1 MTNRL
6 FFEVKPEY
14 SAFEAIC
21 KEQNEIGYYSL
32 PEQDLGYLEQYKK
45 DFYAKNKNVKHL
57 VIIGIGGSSL
67 GLKAIYRTL
76 KTTKKFT
83 KKIHFLESTD
93 PIAIKSELEK
103 VELESAHFFVISKSG
118 TTIETT
124 AIYKYILGLLS
135 EQKIDEDYMFT
146 YVTDKGSLLEAH
158 SKSKKSFCLNI
169 PKNVGGRFSVL
180 SAVGLAP
187 LSLIEV
193 DIKELLDGA
202 KQIKNSFLKN
212 GYLKDILLKKATYY
226 AKNSMKYNINTLFVY
241 SESFKYFTEW
251 YVQLWGESLG
261 KKQLNSS
268 FNVGLTPVGITGPKD
283 QHSFLQLIVD
293 GFRDKSV
300 TVLKIRNFNYDI
312 KIPDI
317 NLKELESLD
326 SINKLSFNS
335 LINLQADSVIEALVD
350 KGDIPVDTIELEC
363 IDEENIG
370 KFIFYYELLTS
381 LVANLIGVEAYG
393 QPGVEESKIILKNK
407 LSKER
412 SLYENY

>member
-1 MTNRL
+1 MTNKL
-6 FFEVKPEY
+6 FFDVKVDL

-21 KEQNEIGYYSL
+21 EEQKSIGYYAL
-32 PEQDLGYLEQYKK
+32 PEQDLDYLDSYKK
-45 DFYAKNKNVKHL
+45 EFEEKNSDIEHL
-57 VIIGIGGSSL
+57 VVIGIGGSSL

-76 KTTKKFT
+76 KNTKEFT

-93 PIAIKSELEK
+93 PIAIKAELEK
-103 VELESAHFFVISKSG
+103 VELKKSHFFVISKSG

-135 EQKIDEDYMFT
+135 EEKINEDHRFT

-158 SKSKKSFCLNI
+158 AKSKKSFCLYI

-193 DIKELLDGA
+193 DIKALLEGA
-202 KQIKNSFLKN
+202 NKIKKSFFEN
-212 GYLKDILLKKATYY
+212 GYIKEILLQKATYY

-241 SESFKYFTEW
+241 SESFKYFSEW

-268 FNVGLTPVGITGPKD
+268 FNVGLTPVGIIGPKD

-293 GFRDKSV
+293 GLRDKSV

-312 KIPDI
+312 RIPEI
-317 NLKELESLD
+317 HLKELESMD
-326 SINKLSFNS
+326 SINRLSFNS
-335 LINLQADSVIEALVD
+335 LINLQADSITESLVA

-363 IDEENIG
+363 IDEMNLG

-381 LVANLIGVEAYG
+381 LVASLLGVDAYG
-393 QPGVEESKIILKNK
+393 QPGVEQSKAILKKK
-407 LSKER
+407 LKTR
-412 SLYENY
+412 GLL

>member
-1 MTNRL
+1 MTNKL
-6 FFEVKPEY
+6 FFDVKVDLT
-14 SAFEAIC
+14 AFEAIC
-21 KEQNEIGYYSL
+21 EEQKSIGYYSL
-32 PEQDLGYLEQYKK
+32 PEQNLDYLDIYKK
-45 DFYAKNKNVKHL
+45 EFEEKNSDIEHL
-57 VIIGIGGSSL
+57 VVIGIGGSSL

-76 KTTKKFT
+76 KNTKEFT

-93 PIAIKSELEK
+93 PIAIKAELEK
-103 VELESAHFFVISKSG
+103 VELKKSHFFVISKSG

-135 EQKIDEDYMFT
+135 VEKINEDYRFT
-146 YVTDKGSLLEAH
+146 YVTDNGSLLETHA
-158 SKSKKSFCLNI
+158 KTKKSFCLYI

-193 DIKELLDGA
+193 DIKALLKGA
-202 KQIKNSFLKN
+202 NQIKKSFFEN
-212 GYLKDILLKKATYY
+212 GYIKEILLQKATYY
-226 AKNSMKYNINTLFVY
+226 AKNSTKYNINTLFVY

-268 FNVGLTPVGITGPKD
+268 FNVGLTPVGIIGPKD

-293 GFRDKSV
+293 GLRDKSV

-312 KIPDI
+312 RIPEI
-317 NLKELESLD
+317 NLQGLEGLD
-326 SINKLSFNS
+326 SINRLSFNS
-335 LINLQADSVIEALVD
+335 LINLQADSIIEALAD

-363 IDEENIG
+363 INEENLG

-381 LVANLIGVEAYG
+381 LVANMIGVDAYG
-393 QPGVEESKIILKNK
+393 QPGVEQSKVILKKK
-407 LSKER
+407 LQNR
-412 SLYENY
+412 GLL

>member
-1 MTNRL
+1 MTNKL
-6 FFEVKPEY
+6 FFDIKPEF
-14 SAFEAIC
+14 SAYEATC
-21 KEQNEIGYYSL
+21 KEKSSVGYYDL
-32 PEQDLGYLEQYKK
+32 PEQDLDYLEEYKK
-45 DFYAKNKNVKHL
+45 DFNLKNTNIEHL

-76 KTTKKFT
+76 KNTKDFS

-93 PIAIKSELEK
+93 PIAIKTELEK
-103 VELESAHFFVISKSG
+103 VELNKVHFFVISKSG

-124 AIYKYILGLLS
+124 AIYKYILGLLN
-135 EQKIDEDYMFT
+135 ENKISEDYRFT
-146 YVTDKGSLLEAH
+146 YVTDKGSLLESH
-158 SKSKKSFCLNI
+158 SKTKKSFCLFI
-169 PKNVGGRFSVL
+169 PKEVGGRFSVL

-193 DIKELLDGA
+193 DIKALLSGA
-202 KQIKNSFLKN
+202 RQIKKSFFEN
-212 GYLKDILLKKATYY
+212 GYIKDILLKKATYY

-268 FNVGLTPVGITGPKD
+268 FNVGLTPVGIIGPKD

-293 GFRDKSV
+293 GLRDKTV

-312 KIPDI
+312 RIPEI
-317 NLKELESLD
+317 NLEGLEGLD
-326 SINKLSFNS
+326 SINNLSFNS
-335 LINLQADSVIEALVD
+335 LINLQADSIIESLVD

-363 IDEENIG
+363 INEENLG

-381 LVANLIGVEAYG
+381 LVANMMGVNAYG
-393 QPGVEESKIILKNK
+393 QPGVEQSKVILKNK
-407 LSKER
+407 LKNR
-412 SLYENY
+412 GLL

>member
-1 MTNRL
+1 MTNKL
-6 FFEVKPEY
+6 FFDIKADLGIYEE
-14 SAFEAIC
+14 IL
-21 KEQNEIGYYSL
+21 KEQKSIGYYDL
-32 PEQDLGYLEQYKK
+32 PEQDLGYIDSYKK
-45 DFYAKNKNVKHL
+45 EFNKENSNITHL
-57 VIIGIGGSSL
+57 VVIGIGGSSL

-76 KTTKKFT
+76 KNTKDFT

-93 PIAIKSELEK
+93 PIAIKAELEK
-103 VELESAHFFVISKSG
+103 IELQKAHFFVVSKSG

-135 EQKIDEDYMFT
+135 EAKISEDFRFT
-146 YVTDKGSLLEAH
+146 YVTDEGSLLEAH
-158 SKSKKSFCLNI
+158 AKSKKSFCLHI

-187 LSLIEV
+187 LALIEV
-193 DIKELLDGA
+193 DVKALLDGA
-202 KQIKNSFLKN
+202 NQIRKSFFDN
-212 GYLKDILLKKATYY
+212 GYIKDTLLKKATYY

-268 FNVGLTPVGITGPKD
+268 FNVGLTPVGIIGPKD

-293 GFRDKSV
+293 GLRDKSV

-312 KIPDI
+312 CIPEI
-317 NLKELESLD
+317 NLKELEGMD

-335 LINLQADSVIEALVD
+335 LINLQADSIIEALAD
-350 KGDIPVDTIELEC
+350 KGDIPIDTIELEC
-363 IDEENIG
+363 IDEENLG

-381 LVANLIGVEAYG
+381 LVAKMIGVDAYG
-393 QPGVEESKIILKNK
+393 QPGVEESKIILKKK
-407 LSKER
+407 LQNR
-412 SLYENY
+412 GLL

>member
-1 MTNRL
+1 MTNKL
-6 FFEVKPEY
+6 FFDVKPDSSSY
-14 SAFEAIC
+14 EAIC
-21 KEQNEIGYYSL
+21 KEQNTIGYYEL
-32 PEQDLGYLEQYKK
+32 PEQNLSYLEEYKEE
-45 DFYAKNKNVKHL
+45 FNLKNRDIEDLIV
-57 VIIGIGGSSL
+57 IGIGGSSL

-76 KTTKKFT
+76 KNTKDFS

-93 PIAIKSELEK
+93 PIAIKAGLEK
-103 VELESAHFFVISKSG
+103 VALEKAHFFVISKSG

-124 AIYKYILGLLS
+124 AIYKYILGLLK
-135 EQKIDEDYMFT
+135 EHKINEDYRFT

-158 SKSKKSFCLNI
+158 AKSKKSFCLHI
-169 PKNVGGRFSVL
+169 PSNVGGRFSVL

-193 DIKELLDGA
+193 DIKSLLNGA
-202 KQIKNSFLKN
+202 KQIKDSFFEN
-212 GYLKDILLKKATYY
+212 GYIKDTILKKATYY

-268 FNVGLTPVGITGPKD
+268 FNVGLTPVGIIGPKD

-293 GFRDKSV
+293 GLRDKSV

-312 KIPDI
+312 RIPEI
-317 NLKELESLD
+317 NLKELESVD
-326 SINKLSFNS
+326 SINGLSFNS
-335 LINLQADSVIEALVD
+335 LINLQADSIIESLVE

-363 IDEENIG
+363 INEENLG

-381 LVANLIGVEAYG
+381 LVANMIGVDAYG
-393 QPGVEESKIILKNK
+393 QPGVEQSKIILKNK
-407 LSKER
+407 LKNR
-412 SLYENY
+412 GLL

>member
-1 MTNRL
+1 MTNKL
-6 FFEVKPEY
+6 FFDIKPEL
-14 SAFEAIC
+14 SAYKATC
-21 KEQNEIGYYSL
+21 KEKSSVGYYDL
-32 PEQDLGYLEQYKK
+32 PEQDLDYLEEYKK
-45 DFYAKNKNVKHL
+45 DFNLKNTNIEHL
-57 VIIGIGGSSL
+57 VVIGIGGSSL

-76 KTTKKFT
+76 KNTKDFS

-93 PIAIKSELEK
+93 PIAIKTELEK
-103 VELESAHFFVISKSG
+103 VELNKAHFFVISKSG

-135 EQKIDEDYMFT
+135 ENKISEDYRFT

-158 SKSKKSFCLNI
+158 SKSKKSFCLFI

-193 DIKELLDGA
+193 DIKALLSGA
-202 KQIKNSFLKN
+202 KQIKNSFFES
-212 GYLKDILLKKATYY
+212 GYIKDILLKKATYY

-268 FNVGLTPVGITGPKD
+268 FNVGLTPVGIIGPKD

-293 GFRDKSV
+293 GLRDK
-300 TVLKIRNFNYDI
+300 TVN
-312 KIPDI
+312 
-317 NLKELESLD
+317 
-326 SINKLSFNS
+326 SF
-335 LINLQADSVIEALVD
+335 
-350 KGDIPVDTIELEC
+350 
-363 IDEENIG
+363 
-370 KFIFYYELLTS
+370 
-381 LVANLIGVEAYG
+381 
-393 QPGVEESKIILKNK
+393 KNK
-407 LSKER
+407 KF
-412 SLYENY
+412 

>member
-1 MTNRL
+1 MTNKL
-6 FFEVKPEY
+6 FFDVKVDL

-21 KEQNEIGYYSL
+21 EEQKSIGYYSL
-32 PEQDLGYLEQYKK
+32 PEQNLDYLDEYKK
-45 DFYAKNKNVKHL
+45 EFEEKNGDIEHL
-57 VIIGIGGSSL
+57 VVIGIGGSSL

-76 KTTKKFT
+76 KNTKEFT

-93 PIAIKSELEK
+93 PIAIKAELDK
-103 VELESAHFFVISKSG
+103 IELKKSHFFVISKSG

-124 AIYKYILGLLS
+124 ALYKYILGLLNENS
-135 EQKIDEDYMFT
+135 IDEDYRFT
-146 YVTDKGSLLEAH
+146 YVTDKGSLLETHA
-158 SKSKKSFCLNI
+158 KSKKSFCLYI

-193 DIKELLDGA
+193 DIKALLAGA
-202 KQIKNSFLKN
+202 NQIKKSFFEN
-212 GYLKDILLKKATYY
+212 GYIKDILLQKATYY

-268 FNVGLTPVGITGPKD
+268 FNVGLTPVGIIGPKD

-293 GFRDKSV
+293 GLRDKSV

-312 KIPDI
+312 RIPQI
-317 NLKELESLD
+317 NLKELECMD
-326 SINKLSFNS
+326 TINKLSFNS
-335 LINLQADSVIEALVD
+335 LINLQADSIIESLVD

-363 IDEENIG
+363 IDEENLG

-381 LVANLIGVEAYG
+381 LVAKLIGVDAYG
-393 QPGVEESKIILKNK
+393 QPGVEQSKVILKKK
-407 LSKER
+407 LNNR
-412 SLYENY
+412 GLL

>member
-1 MTNRL
+1 MTNKL
-6 FFEVKPEY
+6 FFDVKVDL

-21 KEQNEIGYYSL
+21 EEQKSIGYYSL
-32 PEQDLGYLEQYKK
+32 PEQNLDYLDEYKK
-45 DFYAKNKNVKHL
+45 EFEEKNGDIEHL
-57 VIIGIGGSSL
+57 VVIGIGGSSL

-76 KTTKKFT
+76 KNTKEFT

-93 PIAIKSELEK
+93 PIAIKAELDK
-103 VELESAHFFVISKSG
+103 IELKKSHFFVISKSG

-124 AIYKYILGLLS
+124 ALYKYILGLLNENS
-135 EQKIDEDYMFT
+135 IDEDYRFT
-146 YVTDKGSLLEAH
+146 YVTDKGSLLETHA
-158 SKSKKSFCLNI
+158 KSKKSFCLYI

-193 DIKELLDGA
+193 DIKALLMGA
-202 KQIKNSFLKN
+202 NQIKKSFFEN
-212 GYLKDILLKKATYY
+212 GYIKDILLQKATYY

-268 FNVGLTPVGITGPKD
+268 FNVGLTPVGIIGPKD

-293 GFRDKSV
+293 GLRDKSV

-312 KIPDI
+312 RIPQI
-317 NLKELESLD
+317 NLKELECMD
-326 SINKLSFNS
+326 TINKLSFNS
-335 LINLQADSVIEALVD
+335 LINLQADSIIESLVD

-363 IDEENIG
+363 IDEENLG

-381 LVANLIGVEAYG
+381 LVAKLIGVDAYG
-393 QPGVEESKIILKNK
+393 QPGVEQSKVILKKK
-407 LSKER
+407 LNNR
-412 SLYENY
+412 GLL

>member
-1 MTNRL
+1 MTNKL
-6 FFEVKPEY
+6 FFDVKVDLT
-14 SAFEAIC
+14 AFAAISE
-21 KEQNEIGYYSL
+21 EQKSVGYYSL
-32 PEQDLGYLEQYKK
+32 PEQNLDYLDKYKK
-45 DFYAKNKNVKHL
+45 DFEEKNKDIEHL
-57 VIIGIGGSSL
+57 VVIGIGGSSL

-76 KTTKKFT
+76 KNTKEFT

-103 VELESAHFFVISKSG
+103 IELKKSHFFVISKSG

-135 EQKIDEDYMFT
+135 EENIDEDYRFT
-146 YVTDKGSLLEAH
+146 YVTDKRSLLETHA
-158 SKSKKSFCLNI
+158 KSKKSFCLYI

-193 DIKELLDGA
+193 DIKALLLGA
-202 KQIKNSFLKN
+202 NQIKKSFFEN
-212 GYLKDILLKKATYY
+212 GYIKDILLQKATYY

-268 FNVGLTPVGITGPKD
+268 FNVGLTPVGIIGPKD

-293 GFRDKSV
+293 GLRDKSV

-312 KIPDI
+312 RIPEI
-317 NLKELESLD
+317 NLQELECMNT
-326 SINKLSFNS
+326 INKLSFNS
-335 LINLQADSVIEALVD
+335 LINLQADSIIESLVD
-350 KGDIPVDTIELEC
+350 KGDIPVDTIELEY
-363 IDEENIG
+363 IDEENLG

-381 LVANLIGVEAYG
+381 LVASLIGVDAYG
-393 QPGVEESKIILKNK
+393 QPGVEQSKVILKKK
-407 LSKER
+407 LNNRAK
-412 SLYENY
+412 L

>member
-1 MTNRL
+1 MTNKL
-6 FFEVKPEY
+6 FFDVKADVT
-14 SAFEAIC
+14 AFEAIRE
-21 KEQNEIGYYSL
+21 EQKSIGYYAL
-32 PEQDLGYLEQYKK
+32 PEQDLNFLNNYKK
-45 DFYAKNKNVKHL
+45 EFEEKNIGVEHL
-57 VIIGIGGSSL
+57 VIVGIGGSSL

-76 KTTKKFT
+76 KNTKEFT

-93 PIAIKSELEK
+93 PIAIKAELEK
-103 VELESAHFFVISKSG
+103 VELKKSHFFIISKSG

-124 AIYKYILGLLS
+124 AIYKYILGLLN
-135 EQKIDEDYMFT
+135 EANTNEDYRFT
-146 YVTDKGSLLEAH
+146 YVTDKGSLLEEHA
-158 SKSKKSFCLNI
+158 KSKKSFCLYI

-187 LSLIEV
+187 LFLIEV
-193 DIKELLDGA
+193 DIKALLDGA
-202 KQIKNSFLKN
+202 NQIKKSFFEN
-212 GYLKDILLKKATYY
+212 GYIKDTLLQKATYY

-241 SESFKYFTEW
+241 SESFKYFTDW

-268 FNVGLTPVGITGPKD
+268 FNVGLTPVGIIGPKD

-293 GFRDKSV
+293 GLRDKSV

-312 KIPDI
+312 RIPDI
-317 NLKELESLD
+317 NLKELDCMD

-335 LINLQADSVIEALVD
+335 LINLQADSIIESLVD

-363 IDEENIG
+363 IDEENLG

-381 LVANLIGVEAYG
+381 LVANLIGVDAYG
-393 QPGVEESKIILKNK
+393 QPGVEQSKMILKKK
-407 LSKER
+407 LNNR
-412 SLYENY
+412 GLL

>member
-1 MTNRL
+1 MTNKL
-6 FFEVKPEY
+6 FFDIKPDLVAYET
-14 SAFEAIC
+14 IC
-21 KEQNEIGYYSL
+21 KEQQNIGYYAL
-32 PEQDLGYLEQYKK
+32 PEQDLDYIDSYKK
-45 DFYAKNKNVKHL
+45 EFEEKNGGVEHL
-57 VIIGIGGSSL
+57 VVIGIGGSSL

-76 KTTKKFT
+76 RNTNDFT

-93 PIAIKSELEK
+93 PIAIKAELEK
-103 VELESAHFFVISKSG
+103 AELRKSHFFVISKSG

-124 AIYKYILGLLS
+124 AIYKYVLGLLS
-135 EQKIDEDYMFT
+135 KHEISEEYRFT
-146 YVTDKGSLLEAH
+146 YVTDEGSRLEAH
-158 SKSKKSFCLNI
+158 AKSKKSFCLYI

-193 DIKELLDGA
+193 DIQKLLDGA
-202 KQIKNSFLKN
+202 KQIKKSFFEN
-212 GYLKDILLKKATYY
+212 GYIKDTLLKKATYY

-268 FNVGLTPVGITGPKD
+268 FNVGLTPVGIIGPKD

-293 GFRDKSV
+293 GLRDKSV

-312 KIPDI
+312 RIPQI
-317 NLKELESLD
+317 NLQELECMD
-326 SINKLSFNS
+326 SINGLSFNS
-335 LINLQADSVIEALVD
+335 LINLQADSITESLVD

-363 IDEENIG
+363 IDEENLG

-381 LVANLIGVEAYG
+381 LVAQMIGVDAYG
-393 QPGVEESKIILKNK
+393 QPGVEQSKVILKNK
-407 LSKER
+407 LKNR
-412 SLYENY
+412 VLL

>member
-1 MTNRL
+1 MTNKL
-6 FFEVKPEY
+6 FFDVKVDL

-21 KEQNEIGYYSL
+21 EEQKSIGYYSL
-32 PEQDLGYLEQYKK
+32 PEQNLDYLDEYKK
-45 DFYAKNKNVKHL
+45 EFEEKNGDIEHL
-57 VIIGIGGSSL
+57 VVIGIGGSSL

-76 KTTKKFT
+76 KNTKEFT

-93 PIAIKSELEK
+93 PIAIKAELDK
-103 VELESAHFFVISKSG
+103 IELKKSHFFVISKSG

-124 AIYKYILGLLS
+124 ALYKYILGLLNENS
-135 EQKIDEDYMFT
+135 IDEDYRFT
-146 YVTDKGSLLEAH
+146 YVTDKGSLLETHA
-158 SKSKKSFCLNI
+158 KSKKSFCLYI

-193 DIKELLDGA
+193 DVKALLAGA
-202 KQIKNSFLKN
+202 NQIKKSFFEN
-212 GYLKDILLKKATYY
+212 GYIKDILLQKATYY

-268 FNVGLTPVGITGPKD
+268 FNVGLTPVGIIGPKD

-293 GFRDKSV
+293 GLRDKSV

-312 KIPDI
+312 RIPQI
-317 NLKELESLD
+317 NLKELECMD
-326 SINKLSFNS
+326 TINKLSFNS
-335 LINLQADSVIEALVD
+335 LINLQADSIIESLVD

-363 IDEENIG
+363 IDEENLG

-381 LVANLIGVEAYG
+381 LVAKLIGVDAYG
-393 QPGVEESKIILKNK
+393 QPGVEQSKVILKKK
-407 LSKER
+407 LNNR
-412 SLYENY
+412 GLL